1 MLAKLA
7 TLASLKL
14 GYFEKIG
21 YVIFSVHN
29 ITKKILSCDSN
40 HIVDMA
46 MWPKFDNSSI
56 SIREVIVTYKDLTW
70 KTIFFGRWFWFMFN
84 NLRLVVGM
92 ALNFYSSVAKGL
104 ELKFR
109 MFWGLVLLLEKLR
122 EKTSNGGG
130 GGLFV
135 SV

>member
-1 MLAKLA
+1 MMLAKLA

-46 MWPKFDNSSI
+46 M
-56 SIREVIVTYKDLTW
+56 
-70 KTIFFGRWFWFMFN
+70 
-84 NLRLVVGM
+84 
-92 ALNFYSSVAKGL
+92 
-104 ELKFR
+104 
-109 MFWGLVLLLEKLR
+109 
-122 EKTSNGGG
+122 
-130 GGLFV
+130 
-135 SV
+135 